1 MTDTLL
7 PCVPRTAIATAG
19 SARMTL
25 RHAGAGA
32 SLRLMHG
39 TGRTHG
45 GWHRVAPHPAGG
57 LPAVATDLRGGGLR
71 RGHPGPEHAPEEV
84 PDRLLHGFGNAA

>member
-25 RHAGAGA
+25 RHAGVGA
-32 SLRLMHG
+32 SLRLMQG

-45 GWHRVAPHPAGG
+45 GWHRVAPHRAEG
-57 LPAVATDLRGGGLR
+57 LPVVATGLRGGGLR
-71 RGHPGPEHAPEEV
+71 CGHAGPEHVPLEV
-84 PDRLLHGFGNAA
+84 LDRRLHGVGDAA